1 MDTISLDQLTVIGAK
16 PVEFVDIAADA
27 GYDAISPIV
36 RGGDGTL
43 IHSLRVDDAQTRA
56 MKTRLQ
62 ERGVRVNNL
71 DGLLITP
78 TMNWD
83 DFAHWI
89 EVAHFLE
96 AQCGVGLK
104 SATLRK
110 RKAPVNPPRL

>member
-1 MDTISLDQLTVIGAK
+1 MHTISLVQLTVIGAK

-43 IHSLRVDDAQTRA
+43 IRSLHVDDNQTSA

-83 DFAHWI
+83 DFARWI